1 MRDEVLDL
9 LQIEGS
15 EPRIFPLSIP
25 VTKTQREFYRETCAM
40 VKARRNRNV
49 VPLMSV
55 KMLMRLC
62 EDIREVLEKEDPTV

>member
-1 MRDEVLDL
+1 
-9 LQIEGS
+9 
-15 EPRIFPLSIP
+15 
-25 VTKTQREFYRETCAM
+25 